1 MLIVGFTICDELSKG
16 EVQWC
21 LRMQNLLRV
30 VFLYHASSFRLRM
43 TLNTKQTKTC
53 KFIRWKDINLFFHLL
68 LTMSLSPT
76 VGVFSI
82 HTTYASWLSYDE

>member
-1 MLIVGFTICDELSKG
+1 MVPANAKPFESCLLIPCIELSTSDDPTYK
-16 EVQWC
+16 
-21 LRMQNLLRV
+21 
-30 VFLYHASSFRLRM
+30 
-43 TLNTKQTKTC
+43 TKKTC